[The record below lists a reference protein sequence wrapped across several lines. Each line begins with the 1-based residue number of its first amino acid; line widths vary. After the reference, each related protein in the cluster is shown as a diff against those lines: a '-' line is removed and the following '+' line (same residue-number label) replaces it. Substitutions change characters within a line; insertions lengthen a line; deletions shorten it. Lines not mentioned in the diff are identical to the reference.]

1 MSTGI
6 VIMHYHRDN
15 WRLIS
20 FFQKKNHRMDVFRS
34 MQIFVAVAQAGSMSA
49 AAPKLGLS
57 PAMVG
62 QHVAALEGK
71 LGTRLLNRT
80 TRRQSLTDFGLGYL
94 EQCRDILERVA
105 LAEEQAETLQLS
117 PRGLLRITAPVTY
130 GSEVLMAALGHYR
143 SEAPDVTIDV
153 VLTDRT
159 VDLVEEG
166 FDAAFRIG
174 PPPDGRLIARRLSS
188 YPMVICGAPDY
199 LAHMGVPT
207 HPSELADHVAVAFT
221 LSSRSPWRLTRGD
234 EVVEVTP
241 RQPITVNSGQGGRV
255 AACAGL
261 GLIQQPLMLLGPDI
275 EAGRLVRLFPDWWLG
290 ERSVSLLY
298 YRDRRMTPRLA
309 RFIAFAMRELSEG
322 RSGPPTT

>member
-1 MSTGI
+1 
-6 VIMHYHRDN
+6 
-15 WRLIS
+15 
-20 FFQKKNHRMDVFRS
+20 MDMFRS
-34 MQIFVAVAQAGSMSA
+34 MQAFVAVAQAGSMSA

-62 QHVAALEGK
+62 QQIAALEER

-94 EQCRDILERVA
+94 EQCRDILDRVA
-105 LAEEQAETLQLS
+105 LAEEQAEILQQA
-117 PRGLLRITAPVTY
+117 PRGLLRVTAPVTY
-130 GSEVLMAALGHYR
+130 GSEVLMAALGRYR
-143 SEAPDVTIDV
+143 AEAPDVTIDV
-153 VLTDRT
+153 VLTDRI

-174 PPPDGRLIARRLSS
+174 SPPDGRLIARRLSA
-188 YPMVICGAPDY
+188 YPMVICASPDY
-199 LAHMGVPT
+199 LARAGMPT
-207 HPSELADHVAVAFT
+207 HPLDLADHDTVAFT
-221 LSSRSPWRLTRGD
+221 LSARSPWRLTRDD

-241 RQPITVNSGQGGRV
+241 RRPIMVNSGRGVRV

-261 GLIQQPLMLLGPDI
+261 GLILQPLMLLGPDI

-309 RFIAFAMRELSEG
+309 SFIAFATRELVEG
-322 RSGPPTT
+322 RSGRAPA